1 MESGSVKSMTLPYLF
16 LLLLSHKCLYSS
28 YSAVK
33 EHCASLYNYTAN
45 PGYETPIKVKN
56 IALIHTHDGVSAYRL
71 VASMVAQYTCVL
83 LFLLAFGKDWRGTT
97 SAEGC
102 ACACGSTVY
111 LDSNLDF
118 GSGLVGETI
127 VARG

>member
-1 MESGSVKSMTLPYLF
+1 M
-16 LLLLSHKCLYSS
+16 
-28 YSAVK
+28 K

-71 VASMVAQYTCVL
+71 VAGMVAQYTCVL

-127 VARG
+127 VARSYVASTTLPMSSC